1 MPRQQ
6 VVSSVRDKK
15 SLWHDSLR
23 RQLQPQG
30 RSVEENPVVGVEAG
44 LTDPACGT
52 ELAVGGGD
60 AAESEDLRAAWNG
73 HVSSDAH

>member
-1 MPRQQ
+1 M
-6 VVSSVRDKK
+6 
-15 SLWHDSLR
+15 
-23 RQLQPQG
+23 
-30 RSVEENPVVGVEAG
+30 EENPVVGVEAG